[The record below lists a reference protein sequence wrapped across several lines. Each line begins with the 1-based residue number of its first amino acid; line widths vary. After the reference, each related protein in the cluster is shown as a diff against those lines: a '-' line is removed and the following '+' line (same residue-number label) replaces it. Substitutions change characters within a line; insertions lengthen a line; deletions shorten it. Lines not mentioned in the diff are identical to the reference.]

1 MTADLL
7 PYLLAMSVLA
17 LLFSFP
23 ILRRPGAGAAASRD
37 QQQRRF
43 WQQRNDEIEADFAA
57 GLIDAELRQQL
68 KDELDAQLVD
78 ESLGQPGTQKNRR
91 DGSGNSD
98 GGHSGKGLSW
108 WLSLVLLAVLPVF
121 VVLIYEQLGAADDV
135 VLQQQLTAWEQSPS
149 PSLQQTQELL
159 DALRARVEQRPE
171 SEEHRMLLAALLVQM
186 NRPAEAEFWYRQ
198 LSEEAPDDA
207 YRLALWAQAAY
218 LANKRQLTPELRQA
232 LQRALEL
239 EPAQKTALGLL
250 GVDAYTRDDY
260 ATAIEYWQR
269 MIQILPPGSA
279 EALMISDGLQR
290 ARLLAIE
297 AGTVPGL
304 IVDVSVSEAL
314 QSPPSA
320 VLFVF
325 ARGDDGTRMPVA
337 VRRIAGYDGRPMR
350 LTLTD
355 ADMMQ
360 AGRRLSDYAKVRVFA
375 RLSASGQLS
384 QTEGDLSAESEWL
397 PKQEWRQPL
406 SLVLNNRSGQ

>member
-1 MTADLL
+1 MGTVAIAFVAANSGTAGC
-7 PYLLAMSVLA
+7 PA
-17 LLFSFP
+17 
-23 ILRRPGAGAAASRD
+23 GAGRAATGV
-37 QQQRRF
+37 RRTPHVIGGVISA
-43 WQQRNDEIEADFAA
+43 DEPA
-57 GLIDAELRQQL
+57 G
-68 KDELDAQLVD
+68 
-78 ESLGQPGTQKNRR
+78 
-91 DGSGNSD
+91 
-98 GGHSGKGLSW
+98 
-108 WLSLVLLAVLPVF
+108 
-121 VVLIYEQLGAADDV
+121 
-135 VLQQQLTAWEQSPS
+135 
-149 PSLQQTQELL
+149 
-159 DALRARVEQRPE
+159 
-171 SEEHRMLLAALLVQM
+171 
-186 NRPAEAEFWYRQ
+186 AEFWYRQ

-260 ATAIEYWQR
+260 ATAIAYWQR

-279 EALMISDGLQR
+279 EAMMISDGLQR

-325 ARGDDGTRMPVA
+325 ARGDDGSRMPVA

-355 ADMMQ
+355 ADIMQ
-360 AGRRLSDYAKVRVFA
+360 AGRRLSDYDKVRVFA
-375 RLSASGQLS
+375 RLSANGQLS
-384 QTEGDLSAESEWL
+384 QTEGDLSAESDWL